1 MTTEQK
7 HELINKMAIAYKLL
21 LYQVEILKN
30 VLLEKQEVFI
40 IPSRANGR
48 TMFKRAYREIMDRVA
63 EEELRC

>member
-7 HELINKMAIAYKLL
+7 LELIDKMAIEYKLL
-21 LYQVEILKN
+21 PYQVEILKN

-48 TMFKRAYREIMDRVA
+48 TVFKKAYREIIDRIA
-63 EEELRC
+63 EEELK